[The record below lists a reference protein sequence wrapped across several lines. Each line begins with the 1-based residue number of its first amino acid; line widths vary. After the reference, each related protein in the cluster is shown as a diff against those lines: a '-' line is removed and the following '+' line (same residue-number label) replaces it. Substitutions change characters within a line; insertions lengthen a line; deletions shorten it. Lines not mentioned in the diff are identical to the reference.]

1 MPGDEF
7 KKVRPGDPLKIP
19 ARTYNALL
27 DVARGHKER
36 GLMFAGG
43 SVGQRLRSCTV
54 VAYNYQIQNAPRGA
68 VVQLRGRI
76 ITSAQVEFCRPT
88 GSGEIYGIALEPIRL
103 SHMGLIAISGG
114 PWKIK
119 TNVGMRLAPVADSW
133 VAAQGSGPW
142 QCIEDVSGGYCRV
155 VFSTGTGLSP
165 LARADA
171 QMVQDNTLYAIS
183 LLNTDGSVA
192 DTAQA
197 CRPPGLWIRSGTL
210 GVLGRSGG
218 GAYVLFPVTDSAG
231 YPGTTIGTTVESDAP
246 DTTSWTRAFGPM
258 GSTMTLRKLYRISYM
273 AQGAQRLYGFYRD
286 ETFDDIG
293 LYNVSG
299 ETAVIIDTPGA
310 C

>member
-119 TNVGMRLAPVADSW
+119 TNVGTVGMRLAPVADSW

-142 QCIEDVSGGYCRV
+142 QCIEDVSGGFCRV
-155 VFSTGTGLSP
+155 VFSP
-165 LARADA
+165 
-171 QMVQDNTLYAIS
+171 
-183 LLNTDGSVA
+183 
-192 DTAQA
+192 
-197 CRPPGLWIRSGTL
+197 
-210 GVLGRSGG
+210 G
-218 GAYVLFPVTDSAG
+218 GAGGSYANPH
-231 YPGTTIGTTVESDAP
+231 TIGSQGEGDSSTVAWNRDAP
-246 DTTSWTRAFGPM
+246 PAGTSGLDLWVSTGP
-258 GSTMTLRKLYRISYM
+258 
-273 AQGAQRLYGFYRD
+273 FYD
-286 ETFDDIG
+286 HEGDQVF
-293 LYNVSG
+293 YCYKWKVSIDSLG
-299 ETAVIIDTPGA
+299 HILAVSSKQKVTIDTPGEYT
-310 C
+310 